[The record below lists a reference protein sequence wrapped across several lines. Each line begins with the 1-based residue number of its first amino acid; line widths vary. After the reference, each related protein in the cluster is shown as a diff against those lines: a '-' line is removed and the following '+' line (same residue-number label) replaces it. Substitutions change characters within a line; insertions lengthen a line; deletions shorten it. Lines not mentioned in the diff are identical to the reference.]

1 MQQNRMNKKILVLDV
16 DETLLNM
23 EPLSF
28 LKIFKKNYTN
38 YNGKL
43 IFEDYY
49 VSPRPNLDTFL
60 EKARE
65 KFELIAF
72 SVVNRDVTI
81 KKLKAINIL
90 DNFTK
95 IYGREDLE
103 DGKKSLKKIAE
114 DFSIDIDDVIGI
126 DDNPEFF
133 LEKDNVFKINPWFIG
148 DKMDDSSLLDIF
160 KYLEPNP
167 IKVSS

>member
-1 MQQNRMNKKILVLDV
+1 MNKKILVLDV

-28 LKIFKKNYTN
+28 LKIFKKNYIS
-38 YNGKL
+38 YDGKL
-43 IFEDYY
+43 IFEKYY
-49 VSPRPNLDTFL
+49 ISPRPNLNAFL
-60 EKARE
+60 EKVKE

-81 KKLKAINIL
+81 KKLKAVNIL
-90 DNFTK
+90 DSFTR

-103 DGKKSLKKIAE
+103 NGKKSLKKIAD
-114 DFSIDIDDVIGI
+114 DFSIHIDDVIGI

-148 DKMDDSSLLDIF
+148 DKADDSSLLEVF
-160 KYLEPNP
+160 KYLESNS
-167 IKVSS
+167 IKIPS